1 MVDGEVLIWQDGDAP
16 APFADLQKR
25 IGRKTLSSK
34 LLAELPA
41 VLLAYDLL
49 ELDGVDLRALPQ
61 HERRALLET
70 LVTGAGQA
78 AAAHLAAGHGRQLGR
93 RWRTCAPSRARA
105 ASKA

>member
-1 MVDGEVLIWQDGDAP
+1 LSLPEGTVVDGEVLIWTGDAERRRRSP
-16 APFADLQKR
+16 TCRSASAARPVA
-25 IGRKTLSSK
+25 K

-70 LVTGAGQA
+70 LVTGVASRSCA
-78 AAAHLAAGHGRQLGR
+78 SR
-93 RWRTCAPSRARA
+93 RW
-105 ASKA
+105 